1 MANQT
6 VRKKSFWEQYKLP
19 ILLLGGIAVGS
30 IIGVVSPSLGQTL
43 KPLGEI
49 FLNLLFT
56 IVVPLVFV
64 SIASAVGSMLNMKRL
79 GKILGS
85 TILVFLVTGAI
96 AGVCVLCWVNLFSPS
111 AGTNIQMGQAEQERK
126 AASDA
131 LTSAQEA
138 RSRLQAQIAAQAAA
152 EEAERKAA
160 IEEAKKAQES
170 VGKDQSSNSSDSD
183 GSSDSGSSSNSSDG
197 GSSEEPP
204 SFSTGSG
211 NQAEVEVPDNV
222 DPGPVETPSE
232 KDAYVAEWGARID
245 AYLAG
250 SPLAGQG
257 KTFAEAAW
265 TYGADPRFSPAIA
278 MVESGLGA
286 VCFRPHNAWGWGNA
300 SWSSWEEAIWDH
312 VAGLASI
319 YGGQLTYEGAQ
330 MYCPPNADKWYSSV
344 LANMERI

>member
-111 AGTNIQMGQAEQERK
+111 AGTNIQMGQAEMGEMQ
-126 AASDA
+126 
-131 LTSAQEA
+131 SA
-138 RSRLQAQIAAQAAA
+138 RHRTN
-152 EEAERKAA
+152 
-160 IEEAKKAQES
+160 
-170 VGKDQSSNSSDSD
+170 GH
-183 GSSDSGSSSNSSDG
+183 
-197 GSSEEPP
+197 
-204 SFSTGSG
+204 
-211 NQAEVEVPDNV
+211 
-222 DPGPVETPSE
+222 
-232 KDAYVAEWGARID
+232 YH
-245 AYLAG
+245 
-250 SPLAGQG
+250 
-257 KTFAEAAW
+257 
-265 TYGADPRFSPAIA
+265 
-278 MVESGLGA
+278 
-286 VCFRPHNAWGWGNA
+286 C
-300 SWSSWEEAIWDH
+300 
-312 VAGLASI
+312 
-319 YGGQLTYEGAQ
+319 
-330 MYCPPNADKWYSSV
+330 
-344 LANMERI
+344 